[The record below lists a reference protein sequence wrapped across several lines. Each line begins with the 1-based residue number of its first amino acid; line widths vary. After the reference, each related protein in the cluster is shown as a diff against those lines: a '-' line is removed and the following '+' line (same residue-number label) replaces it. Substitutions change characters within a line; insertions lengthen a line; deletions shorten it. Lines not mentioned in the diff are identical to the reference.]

1 VTFEELDCPAGVRFD
16 PGEVHAVWV
25 FLNGGEAYLD
35 DVRAE

>member
-1 VTFEELDCPAGVRFD
+1 VTYAELDLTFD